1 MVRERMK
8 NYFEWQR
15 WNLFLDLLKHS
26 GNNVNNPETCFLLT
40 RLIVIIDCLY
50 LLDFFFQLA
59 AFRSIQSFNGN
70 DITHN
75 FRPVQ
80 PLDGRTV
87 YRNVREEQTTAT
99 PALAKKPEMNPPAP
113 KKVNANTLDEAPVDN
128 KKDNG
133 HSGASMWTVS
143 RKYPFLFRV
152 INFFN
157 CII

>member
-1 MVRERMK
+1 MF
-8 NYFEWQR
+8 Y
-15 WNLFLDLLKHS
+15 
-26 GNNVNNPETCFLLT
+26 VNNPETCFLLT

-59 AFRSIQSFNGN
+59 AFRSIQSFDGD

-87 YRNVREEQTTAT
+87 YRNVRDEQTTAA
-99 PALAKKPEMNPPAP
+99 PALAKIPEIASSPAP
-113 KKVNANTLDEAPVDN
+113 KKLNTNTLEEAPVDN

-133 HSGASMWTVS
+133 YSGANMWTVS
-143 RKYPFLFRV
+143 RMYPFLFMV

>member
-1 MVRERMK
+1 MI
-8 NYFEWQR
+8 F
-15 WNLFLDLLKHS
+15 S
-26 GNNVNNPETCFLLT
+26 
-40 RLIVIIDCLY
+40 
-50 LLDFFFQLA
+50 FFQLA
-59 AFRSIQSFNGN
+59 AFRSIQSFDGD

-87 YRNVREEQTTAT
+87 YRNVRDAQTTAA
-99 PALAKKPEMNPPAP
+99 PALAKKPEMTPLAP
-113 KKVNANTLDEAPVDN
+113 KKLNTNTLEEAPVDN

-143 RKYPFLFRV
+143 RMYPFLFRI